1 MADRTSTEKDAPL
14 DLAARMRATVVPLA
28 RALRQ
33 QSGGQLT
40 ATQVSVLGSIVRH
53 GPIGL
58 TALAA
63 REQLSLPMVS
73 KVVGILEDNELVERA
88 PDPADARVSLVSVA
102 RQGRAWVNESRRR
115 RDEWLAERLAE
126 LTADERA
133 VVDTAIAALDRVLT
147 DP

>member
-1 MADRTSTEKDAPL
+1 MTDAPL
-14 DLAARMRATVVPLA
+14 DLAARMRALVVPLA

-58 TALAA
+58 TALAG

-73 KVVGILEDNELVERA
+73 KVIGVLEEAGLVERA
-88 PDPADARVSLVSVA
+88 PDPDDARISLVSVA
-102 RQGRAWVNESRRR
+102 PEGRAWVNESRRR
-115 RDEWLAERLAE
+115 RDEWLAERLAA

-133 VVDTAIAALDRVLT
+133 TVDAAVTALDRVLT
-147 DP
+147 EP